1 MLCAYMYLFAS
12 QLVFANCCCLQAPT
26 KMPTAK
32 PTARPTPA
40 PLPCLKVGA
49 VCSTAR
55 SRVFKPVAQCCG
67 VLDCLPLG
75 DPVAGDYACVD
86 PAGAS
91 VAALTL
97 TVAGHTGNSCTAA
110 VQQAT
115 DGVIKS
121 GLCGSGC
128 AVTEGSVAA
137 CLLSAPTA
145 SGAAPA
151 TTPAAAA
158 VRRLQAAGA
167 GTAGAAN
174 CSATAT
180 DSCDV
185 SVLLNLNYYTLAADK
200 TAGQATAAGLN
211 AFTTAGGYAVV
222 SSALG
227 VPVERMS
234 VSPITVSSNPK
245 QPIVSAGLATSA
257 QAAVRTSNCFHY
269 ICICA
274 CLSSSSVHLCH
285 TAAQGLHST
294 TSLIIL
300 VLAEHL

>member
-1 MLCAYMYLFAS
+1 M
-12 QLVFANCCCLQAPT
+12 PT

-75 DPVAGDYACVD
+75 DPISGDYACVD

-97 TVAGHTGNSCTAA
+97 TVAGHAGNSCTAA

-128 AVTEGSVAA
+128 AVAGGSVAA
-137 CLLSAPTA
+137 CLLSAPSNTA
-145 SGAAPA
+145 AA
-151 TTPAAAA
+151 PAAAA

-174 CSATAT
+174 CSATAS

-185 SVLLNLNYYTLAADK
+185 SVLLNLNYYTLAASE
-200 TAGQATAAGLN
+200 TAAQATAAGLN

-245 QPIVSAGLATSA
+245 QPIASAGLATSA
-257 QAAVRTSNCFHY
+257 QAAVRITLYRF
-269 ICICA
+269 IC
-274 CLSSSSVHLCH
+274 LFVERQVHASLVAARATLLLLCCI
-285 TAAQGLHST
+285 A
-294 TSLIIL
+294 
-300 VLAEHL
+300 

>member
-1 MLCAYMYLFAS
+1 
-12 QLVFANCCCLQAPT
+12 
-26 KMPTAK
+26 MPTAK

-97 TVAGHTGNSCTAA
+97 TVAGHSGNSCTAA

-137 CLLSAPTA
+137 CLLSAPA

-185 SVLLNLNYYTLAADK
+185 SVLLNLNYYTLAANK
-200 TAGQATAAGLN
+200 TAGQVTAAGLN

-257 QAAVRTSNCFHY
+257 QAAYQRTLVSHCSAR
-269 ICICA
+269 I
-274 CLSSSSVHLCH
+274 
-285 TAAQGLHST
+285 AQHNVVDHSCV
-294 TSLIIL
+294 S
-300 VLAEHL
+300 